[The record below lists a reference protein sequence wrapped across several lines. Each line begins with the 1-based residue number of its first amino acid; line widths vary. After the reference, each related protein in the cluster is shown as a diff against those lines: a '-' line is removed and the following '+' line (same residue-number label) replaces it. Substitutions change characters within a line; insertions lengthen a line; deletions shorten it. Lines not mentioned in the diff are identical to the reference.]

1 MAVRALYS
9 VADDFL
15 ASHRHHIA
23 PQDWR
28 RLHAALLRHR
38 AASRR
43 GDLTF
48 IALDGEGLDDSDS
61 DSHNDSDMEEQEEEQ
76 EDEEEEEDD
85 EEEEEHWDEE
95 DEEDEEEHWDEEE
108 HEDEEHD
115 EEEHWDADALRT
127 FEAEE
132 NL

>member
-48 IALDGEGLDDSDS
+48 IALDGEGLDDSDNDS
-61 DSHNDSDMEEQEEEQ
+61 DNDSDMEEQEEE
-76 EDEEEEEDD
+76 
-85 EEEEEHWDEE
+85 EHWDEE
-95 DEEDEEEHWDEEE
+95 EHEDEEHDEEDEEEEEHWDEEE

-115 EEEHWDADALRT
+115 EEEHWDADALGT